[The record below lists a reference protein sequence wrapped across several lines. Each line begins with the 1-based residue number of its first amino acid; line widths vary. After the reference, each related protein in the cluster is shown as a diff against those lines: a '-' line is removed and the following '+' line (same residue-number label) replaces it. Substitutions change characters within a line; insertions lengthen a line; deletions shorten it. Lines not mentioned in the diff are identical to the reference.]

1 MRISDWS
8 SDVCSSDLLAPLTRT
23 PGIQRLRV
31 LDDRG
36 RTLTEWRSPAADPA
50 PILTGI
56 FFPRPFGLTVRRN
69 GSAIGT
75 IEVWGN
81 STALTDYIRLG
92 LFAGLVWLLITAIG
106 TITQIGRPHVCT
118 H

>member
-1 MRISDWS
+1 MRRRPPRS
-8 SDVCSSDLLAPLTRT
+8 TRT
-23 PGIQRLRV
+23 
-31 LDDRG
+31 D
-36 RTLTEWRSPAADPA
+36 TLFPYTTLFRSSPAADPA

-75 IEVWGN
+75 IEVWGY

-92 LFAGLVWLLITAIG
+92 LFAGLVCLLITPIG
-106 TITQIGRPHVCT
+106 TILLARRFKYELV
-118 H
+118 